1 MTDSKDTVNH
11 DTVTA
16 YTAPASSAP
25 AGTDPSPLDTA
36 KAAVTDSVEATRL
49 KLEQT
54 LDAIEEKFDVKKRAD
69 EVADRVQRSY
79 DENPVPWIIGVTA
92 VAVGVVGL
100 IAWAIFSDD

>member
-25 AGTDPSPLDTA
+25 AGTDPNPLDTA

>member
-1 MTDSKDTVNH
+1 MTDSN
-11 DTVTA
+11 DTVT
-16 YTAPASSAP
+16 
-25 AGTDPSPLDTA
+25 GDTA

-69 EVADRVQRSY
+69 EITERVQRSY
-79 DENPVPWIIGVTA
+79 DENPVPWIIGATA

>member
-1 MTDSKDTVNH
+1 MTDSTD
-11 DTVTA
+11 TA
-16 YTAPASSAP
+16 YIG
-25 AGTDPSPLDTA
+25 AGTP
-36 KAAVTDSVEATRL
+36 VGDSVEATRA

-79 DENPVPWIIGVTA
+79 EENPVPWIIGATA
-92 VAVGVVGL
+92 VAVGIVGL